1 MTSPDPVPEPAAPA
15 AAMVTTEGST
25 WSATGVTGH
34 PMAELAAALPLVL
47 LLLPE
52 DVQPA
57 SAAAAATGTSTHGH
71 QRRLVMRGLVTQ
83 SPSDP
88 SRWSRRRRRR
98 SRAARAR

>member
-1 MTSPDPVPEPAAPA
+1 MTSPDPVPEPPGPLAAI
-15 AAMVTTEGST
+15 VTTEGST
-25 WSATGVTGH
+25 WSATGVTGQ
-34 PMAELAAALPLVL
+34 PTAELAAAPLLL

-57 SAAAAATGTSTHGH
+57 SAAPAATGTSTHGH
-71 QRRLVMRGLVTQ
+71 QRRRAMRGWVTR

-98 SRAARAR
+98 SRADRAR